1 MARPWDHL
9 LTQQDKIVFQNYE
22 ETAASRGFGK
32 RPALIIV
39 DVNYYFVGD
48 RPESIVDSIKRFPM
62 SCGFDGW
69 EGVKHIAS
77 LLPAVREAGVPVVYT
92 TGGLKKMS
100 KGSQN
105 NPSVSVEF
113 GNQIPK
119 EIAPYKD
126 DLLIFK
132 DAPSAFF
139 GTSLISYL
147 RALDVDTTLIC
158 GTTTSGCVRASVI
171 DAFSYNFKVGIV
183 EECTFDRAEFT
194 HVVNL
199 FDMHA
204 KYGTLISV
212 EEVKKY
218 LASLKPR
225 KEAEKVASTS
235 NR

>member
-9 LTQQDKIVFQNYE
+9 LTEQDGRVFQNYE
-22 ETAASRGFGK
+22 ENAASRGFGK
-32 RPALIIV
+32 RPALIII

-48 RPESIVDSIKRFPM
+48 KPEPILDSIKRFPM
-62 SCGFDGW
+62 SCGYDGW
-69 EGVKHIAS
+69 DGMKHIAS
-77 LLPAVREAGVPVVYT
+77 LLPIARDAGIPIVYS

-105 NPSVSVEF
+105 GPKVAIEF

-119 EIAPYKD
+119 EIAPQKD

-139 GTSLISYL
+139 GTSLVSYL

-171 DAFSYNFKVGIV
+171 DAYSYNFKVGII
-183 EECTFDRAEFT
+183 EECTFDRARFT
-194 HVVNL
+194 HIVNL

-204 KYGTLISV
+204 KYGTLVSV
-212 EEVKKY
+212 KEVKEY
-218 LASLKPR
+218 LAGLQPR
-225 KEAEKVASTS
+225 LVGAGKVVAH
-235 NR
+235 R